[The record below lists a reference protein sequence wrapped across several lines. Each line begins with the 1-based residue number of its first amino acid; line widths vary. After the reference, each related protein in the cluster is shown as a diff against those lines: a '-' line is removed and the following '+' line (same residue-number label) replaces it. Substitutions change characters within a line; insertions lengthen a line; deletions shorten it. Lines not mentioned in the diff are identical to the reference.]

1 MNGFL
6 ISNEDGDSSNDESY
20 EDDGDDCEFAG
31 DNNINEEDQNDPDY
45 KPSYDEE
52 RDAALDYYA
61 RHLSKSNAR
70 KVVM

>member
-1 MNGFL
+1 MNGSL

-31 DNNINEEDQNDPDY
+31 DDNKNEDQNDPDY

-52 RDAALDYYA
+52 RDATLDYA
-61 RHLSKSNAR
+61 RHPSQSNAR